1 MFLCLKKPT
10 FTTSPIMLVLALL
23 IYHIILINSMQSMYT
38 TSNINIT
45 NARNPN
51 MINENDIFTLG
62 VIHSLKSII
71 KSIKDT
77 GESANTI
84 DFQAVLEI
92 QRRNLSDPE
101 LEEHIVDVSEQ
112 EELR

>member
-71 KSIKDT
+71 KAIKDT
-77 GESANTI
+77 GESADEI
-84 DFQAVLEI
+84 DFQHVLET
-92 QRRNLSDPE
+92 QRRNLSDPD
-101 LEEHIVDVSEQ
+101 LEEHIVDVNEL
-112 EELR
+112 EELK

>member
-23 IYHIILINSMQSMYT
+23 IYHIIIINSMHSMYT
-38 TSNINIT
+38 TSNNNIT
-45 NARNPN
+45 DSRNPN

-71 KSIKDT
+71 KAIKDT

-84 DFQAVLEI
+84 DFQEVLEI

-101 LEEHIVDVSEQ
+101 LEEHIVDVREQ

>member
-45 NARNPN
+45 NTRSAFGDD
-51 MINENDIFTLG
+51 ENGI
-62 VIHSLKSII
+62 
-71 KSIKDT
+71 
-77 GESANTI
+77 E
-84 DFQAVLEI
+84 
-92 QRRNLSDPE
+92 
-101 LEEHIVDVSEQ
+101 
-112 EELR
+112 